1 MPCYLLCL
9 TQNSNK
15 MIFFFFGSHVETD
28 NLEDTIP
35 PSVFTNSARASV
47 VRGPSYL
54 YRHITFNQN
63 SLKISALDM
72 RKMIDRCQNFRT
84 MLIS

>member
-1 MPCYLLCL
+1 MLFIV
-9 TQNSNK
+9 SNPK
-15 MIFFFFGSHVETD
+15 FQQDDFFFFFGSHVETD